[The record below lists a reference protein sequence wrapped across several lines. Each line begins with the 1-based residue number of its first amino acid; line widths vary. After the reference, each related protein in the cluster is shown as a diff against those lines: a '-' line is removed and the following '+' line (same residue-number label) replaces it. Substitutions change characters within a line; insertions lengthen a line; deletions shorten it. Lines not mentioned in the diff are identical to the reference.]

1 MVLLGLLRSSKL
13 VLTYDALVRDHQPV
27 EQAAEKTSTR
37 AALRTCESH
46 KRGVTFNG
54 SAELDIF
61 SLGESTQTG
70 LLVIGNCE
78 MTQDS
83 IICVVTVS
91 NESK

>member
-54 SAELDIF
+54 SAEYIL
-61 SLGESTQTG
+61 TG
-70 LLVIGNCE
+70 REHPNGTFGNW
-78 MTQDS
+78 
-83 IICVVTVS
+83 
-91 NESK
+91 